1 MGIEKVIFLKQLI
14 MRFGQTNDERKRN
27 QHTCCPIRP
36 NGDKLIHLETKVPA
50 FIVSPVLSVSLSK
63 LQAFAR
69 QTETLHRKNNHTFI
83 LQEDPSSEKT
93 CYTLI
98 TLERRLLS

>member
-1 MGIEKVIFLKQLI
+1 MMKVKETNTLVAPSD
-14 MRFGQTNDERKRN
+14 QTEN
-27 QHTCCPIRP
+27 T
-36 NGDKLIHLETKVPA
+36 LIHLETKVPA

-93 CYTLI
+93 GYTLI
-98 TLERRLLS
+98 TLERLLFS